1 MKKNKNVKNYLILLI
16 VGALGIFAYWL
27 PIFAIAIN
35 RHLSMNNAFLLL
47 QGQFPEVIDIL
58 RCYLIIGSMSI
69 GYSITRIIIEKIN
82 KKRRKS

>member
-1 MKKNKNVKNYLILLI
+1 MKKNKNVKNYLILLT
-16 VGALGIFAYWL
+16 VGALGVFAYWL
-27 PIFAIAIN
+27 PILAIAIN
-35 RHLSMNNAFLLL
+35 RSLSMNNAFLLL

>member
-16 VGALGIFAYWL
+16 VGALGVFAYWL
-27 PIFAIAIN
+27 PILAIAIN
-35 RHLSMNNAFLLL
+35 RSLSMNNAFLLL
-47 QGQFPEVIDIL
+47 QGQFPKVIDIL